1 MKKVL
6 FILFMLFVV
15 YSGASAATKCKAI
28 THAGTRCSRSAKIA
42 GYCSQH
48 YNIKKQEKNV
58 VDYDNRV
65 KENYDN
71 NGKPVKASNDTD
83 RCKAITKKGTRCK
96 LRIIRGSKYCPIHNK

>member
-6 FILFMLFVV
+6 SILLMLFIFCSV
-15 YSGASAATKCKAI
+15 ANATTKCKAI
-28 THAGTRCSRSAKIA
+28 THAGTRCSRTGKIA

-83 RCKAITKKGTRCK
+83 RCKAITKKSTRCK
-96 LRIIRGSKYCPIHNK
+96 LRVIRGSKYCPIHNK